1 MNASFPLAEEHNHR
15 KWSYWLLAIGCALL
29 VLTFVIGINDN
40 PPGAVSMLAGLFAV
54 ILGIVYRVGMW
65 GKRKPAQ
72 QLLYWTPRGLC
83 IAFAMAISLFALDV
97 FGEGRGFWT
106 TILALLMHLIPT
118 AILLIVL
125 ALSWRWEWVGGV
137 LFTALGV
144 LYLVMFWGKFALSV
158 YLLISGPL
166 FLVGILFLMNWVSRA
181 SLRANA

>member
-1 MNASFPLAEEHNHR
+1 
-15 KWSYWLLAIGCALL
+15 
-29 VLTFVIGINDN
+29 
-40 PPGAVSMLAGLFAV
+40 
-54 ILGIVYRVGMW
+54 
-65 GKRKPAQ
+65 
-72 QLLYWTPRGLC
+72 
-83 IAFAMAISLFALDV
+83 
-97 FGEGRGFWT
+97 
-106 TILALLMHLIPT
+106 MHLIPT